1 MIDEREVRE
10 MLLRRAGA
18 VPATPVDTPTAVRR
32 ARRRLVL
39 NGAVATVTALAIAV
53 TAFAGIEAIRSAPV
67 PADPP
72 SEELGIFAPV
82 AGRIVYANG
91 GKDGDLGYDQGLWA
105 IDPNGPSDT
114 VGGSTVAD
122 EVASTLVPLDVEG
135 AIPLGWSRE
144 GTELLFK
151 RTSNDLFPEEY
162 LYVLHADGSETRL
175 NEKPMYF
182 AGAAAISPDGSRVVF
197 ARQSEDVGLYV
208 VDTAGGRPVRLPIPG
223 AEGMVMAPT
232 FSPDGTQIA
241 YLDIWDDR
249 NHVWVMDADG
259 SNAHEILTDEFLAG
273 GLGSLQWSPAGDR
286 LAMQIDPIPDGDSA
300 VYGDSVISTFAPDG
314 SDFTQVITGGLS
326 PYWSP
331 DGSRIAYT
339 IECDPD
345 FSCSGL
351 AIADADGSNIRGFGF
366 AASGPWHPGSVIAVE
381 PQPTPVEPQPEPIL
395 RRAGEVLL
403 FTGTAEVDLDHNAV
417 PGDLVAVDPATGEER
432 VLVEDLDDVS
442 YARWS
447 ADGRWV
453 AFERGTTRGRQIPG
467 SLWVVD
473 ASREPR
479 QVFDGPRLWAWSSTG
494 ARLAVIH
501 GSTLSV
507 VDPSTGRT
515 TELASTVGDVT
526 SAPAWSPD
534 GTRIVFGASG
544 GSISSV
550 DVLTGEHS
558 RLVQLPGENLDSV
571 DGVEW
576 SPDGSRLLIL
586 YALGTGDSR
595 LVVMNA
601 DGSDIAVLAEGE
613 VVGFDWS
620 PDGSRIAFTE
630 ALRVFVATADGSTR
644 SLVASLPNDARTSL
658 VWSPDGSQIA
668 LGAGIAFL
676 TGDAPNLVIDADG
689 SGDTVPLD
697 DLTYESWR
705 GGSYDCDC
713 DLFG

>member
-1 MIDEREVRE
+1 MIDEHDVRE
-10 MLLRRAGA
+10 MLQRRADTVSGA
-18 VPATPVDTPTAVRR
+18 RVDTPKVVRR
-32 ARRRLVL
+32 ARRRLAL
-39 NGAVATVTALAIAV
+39 NGAVATVAAAAIAV
-53 TAFAGIEAIRSAPV
+53 ATFAGIDAIRSAPI
-67 PADPP
+67 PADDP

-82 AGRIVYANG
+82 AGRVVYVN
-91 GKDGDLGYDQGLWA
+91 DGADRGYDPGLWA
-105 IDPNGPSDT
+105 VDPSGPADALEGAS
-114 VGGSTVAD
+114 VAGD
-122 EVASTLVPLDVEG
+122 VASTLVRLDLEDAVPLD
-135 AIPLGWSRE
+135 WSSD
-144 GTELLFK
+144 GTELLLK
-151 RTSNDLFPEEY
+151 RTSDDLFPEEY
-162 LYVLHADGSETRL
+162 LYVLHADGSETQL
-175 NEKPMYF
+175 NERPMYF
-182 AGAAAISPDGSRVVF
+182 GGATISPDGSRVVF
-197 ARQSEDVGLYV
+197 ARQAKDVGLYV
-208 VDTAGGRPVRLPIPG
+208 VDTAGGRPVRIPHPRADG
-223 AEGMVMAPT
+223 IVMAPT

-241 YLDIWDDR
+241 YLDVSEDE
-249 NHVWVMDADG
+249 NHVWVMDAEAD
-259 SNAHEILTDEFLAG
+259 NAHEILTDQAPLLG
-273 GLGSLQWSPAGDR
+273 GPGGLQWSPAGDR

-300 VYGDSVISTFAPDG
+300 VYGDSVIFIFAPDG

-331 DGSRIAYT
+331 DGSQIAYT

-345 FSCSGL
+345 LSCGGL
-351 AIADADGSNIRGFGF
+351 AIADADGSNIRGVGF
-366 AASGPWHPGSVIAVE
+366 AASGPWHPGTFVAVE
-381 PQPTPVEPQPEPIL
+381 PQPDPIL
-395 RRAGEVLL
+395 RGAGEVLL

-432 VLVEDLDDVS
+432 VLVKDLDDVS

-453 AFERGTTRGRQIPG
+453 AFERGATRGREIPG

-473 ASREPR
+473 GSHEPR

-501 GSTLSV
+501 DSTLSV

-515 TELASTVGDVT
+515 TELASTNGDVT

-534 GTRIVFGASG
+534 GTRIVFGARG

-550 DVLTGEHS
+550 DAGAGEPS
-558 RLVQLPGENLDSV
+558 QLVRLPGENLDSV
-571 DGVEW
+571 DGIEW

-586 YALGTGDSR
+586 YALGNGDRR

-613 VVGFDWS
+613 VGGFDWS

-630 ALRVFVATADGSTR
+630 ALRVFVAPADGSTP
-644 SLVASLPNDARTSL
+644 SLVASLPNDARTSSL
-658 VWSPDGSQIA
+658 VWSPDGSQIS
-668 LGAGIAFL
+668 LGAWIAFL
-676 TGDAPNLVIDADG
+676 TEDAPNLVIDANG
-689 SGDTVPLD
+689 SGDAVPLD

-713 DLFG
+713 DIFG